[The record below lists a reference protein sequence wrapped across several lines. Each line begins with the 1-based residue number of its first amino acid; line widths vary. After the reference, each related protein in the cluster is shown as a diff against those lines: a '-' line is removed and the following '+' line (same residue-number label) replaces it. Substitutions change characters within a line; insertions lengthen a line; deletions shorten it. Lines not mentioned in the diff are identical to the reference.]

1 MQSIRCALLPDGP
14 MANSG
19 RSVRPR
25 WKTERDL
32 YIAVQSVEGTGMWIA
47 MAQREKWI
55 KKEGDSWQCA
65 VNWVEAI
72 PNPVRERL
80 EQ

>member
-1 MQSIRCALLPDGP
+1 M
-14 MANSG
+14 
-19 RSVRPR
+19 
-25 WKTERDL
+25 